1 MTLSLSERSLT
12 FLAGASLVVPAAVGL
27 FLTGVPTIFCPLP
40 LLTVLP
46 AFMLFAV
53 APVVVVIPSGLFFA
67 WNPTLFRGV
76 PAPPRRS
83 YILFGALVVLSVVY
97 FVVSWGDGV
106 QFEGR
111 SYTRTIAI
119 ANVIWIALLTFLFVL
134 SRTRKPSF
142 IFNLT
147 LHWLLFA
154 WLAWYAFPYLG
165 ELP

>member
-1 MTLSLSERSLT
+1 MTIGLSDRTLT

-27 FLTGVPTIFCPLP
+27 FLSGVPTIFCPLP

-46 AFMLFAV
+46 ALMLWAV

-67 WNPTLFRGV
+67 WNPALFRGV
-76 PAPPRRS
+76 PDPPKRS

-97 FVVSWGDGV
+97 FVSGWGDGV
-106 QFEGR
+106 QYEGR
-111 SYTRTIAI
+111 TYTRAI
-119 ANVIWIALLTFLFVL
+119 AVANAFWIALLTFLFAL

-142 IFNLT
+142 IYNLV